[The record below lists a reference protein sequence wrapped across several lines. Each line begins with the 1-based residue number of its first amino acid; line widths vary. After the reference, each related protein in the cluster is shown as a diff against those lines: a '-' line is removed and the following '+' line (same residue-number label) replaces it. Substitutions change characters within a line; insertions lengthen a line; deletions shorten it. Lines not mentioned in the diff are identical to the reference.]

1 MNLIIKNAELYNPKY
16 IGRKD
21 ILIIGNKII
30 SINDNLEEKYNLNF
44 LNFKTIDA
52 QGKIL
57 TPGFIDSHVHFLG
70 GGGEGGF
77 KTRTPEINL
86 TDITK
91 GGVTTAI
98 GCLGTDSITR
108 NLRSLLAKSR
118 SLEQE
123 GITTYMY
130 TGSYR
135 IPVNTITE
143 GIREDIVLI
152 DKVIGTGEIA
162 LEDHRSSQPTYNE
175 FKKVVAETSIGGMLS
190 GKAGVVNIHMGD
202 GKNGLNYLN
211 KIIDENILSPNNIL
225 PTHIN
230 RSEKLLSQGRD
241 YAKRG
246 GLIDLTTSSSSD
258 KKGSINECAESL
270 KYLIEENVPIAN
282 ITLSSD
288 AQGSLPR
295 FDKDGK
301 MIGMRIGKVD
311 SLFATVRYA
320 VKNFDIDLETL
331 LKLITENPARIF
343 SLKNKGQ
350 IKENNDADLVILNK
364 NSLEIETIIAKG
376 KLLYKDKQP
385 VVKGTFQ

>member
-1 MNLIIKNAELYNPKY
+1 MNIIIKNAEIYSPEY
-16 IGRKD
+16 IGKKD
-21 ILIIGNKII
+21 ILIIGDKII
-30 SINDNLEEKYNLNF
+30 SIMDNLKQKFNLNF

-52 QGKIL
+52 QNKIL

-86 TDITK
+86 TDISR

-108 NLRSLLAKSR
+108 NLRSLLAKAR
-118 SLEQE
+118 SLDQE

-135 IPVNTITE
+135 VPVNTITE

-152 DKVIGTGEIA
+152 DKIIGTGEIA

-202 GKNGLNYLN
+202 GKNGLNYLQ
-211 KIIDENILSPNNIL
+211 KIIDENILSTKNIL

-230 RSEKLLSQGRD
+230 RSKNLLSEGKD
-241 YAKRG
+241 YAKNG
-246 GLIDLTTSSSSD
+246 GLIDLTTSSSNNE
-258 KKGSINECAESL
+258 KGSINECAESI
-270 KYLIEENVPIAN
+270 KYLIEQDVPINN

-288 AQGSLPR
+288 AQGSLPK
-295 FDKDGK
+295 FDKNGK
-301 MIGMRIGKVD
+301 MTGMRIGKVD
-311 SLFATVRYA
+311 SLFETVRNVVINYNI
-320 VKNFDIDLETL
+320 KLENI

-343 SLKNKGQ
+343 NLKNKGK
-350 IKENNDADLVILNK
+350 IIENYDADLVILNK
-364 NSLEIETIIAKG
+364 DNLEIETVIAKG
-376 KLLYKDKQP
+376 KILFEDKKH